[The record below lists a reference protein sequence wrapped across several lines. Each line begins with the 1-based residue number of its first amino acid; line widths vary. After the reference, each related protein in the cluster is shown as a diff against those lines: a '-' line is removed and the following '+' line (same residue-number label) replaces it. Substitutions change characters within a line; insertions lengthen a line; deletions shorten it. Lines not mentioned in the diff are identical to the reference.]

1 MGRIDGRPGQ
11 MSVEVGEFEK
21 TDGTK
26 RWYRDGRINKAGVKT
41 EVQVDH
47 QRDKRAEWDSM
58 MSL

>member
-11 MSVEVGEFEK
+11 MRVEAGSSRSLMEPREGQIEK
-21 TDGTK
+21 K
-26 RWYRDGRINKAGVKT
+26 GVKT